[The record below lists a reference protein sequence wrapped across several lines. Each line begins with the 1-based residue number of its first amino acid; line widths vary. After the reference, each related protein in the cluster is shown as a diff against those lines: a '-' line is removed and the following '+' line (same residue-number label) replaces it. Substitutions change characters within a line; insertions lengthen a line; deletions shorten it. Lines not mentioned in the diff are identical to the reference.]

1 MSVGGASIEGGTAM
15 IELILTVCTLA
26 AIGTLQRNASA
37 IRLRRDAGAMRVM
50 RAPPT
55 IAAWSE
61 QHPGMR
67 VARWRCAYPGQ
78 DRKPI

>member
-1 MSVGGASIEGGTAM
+1 MSVGGASIEGGNAM
-15 IELILTVCTLA
+15 IELILTVCTLTA
-26 AIGTLQRNASA
+26 SQTCSETRLQFVADETPA
-37 IRLRRDAGAMRVM
+37 QCVM

-61 QHPGMR
+61 QHPGLR

-78 DRKPI
+78 DGKPI

>member
-1 MSVGGASIEGGTAM
+1 MSAAGASIEGQNAM
-15 IELILTVCTLA
+15 IELILTVCTLVA
-26 AIGTLQRNASA
+26 TERCSETRLQFVSDETPAECA
-37 IRLRRDAGAMRVM
+37 M

-78 DRKPI
+78 DGKKI

>member
-1 MSVGGASIEGGTAM
+1 MSVGGASIEGGNAM
-15 IELILTVCTLA
+15 IELILTVCTQA
-26 AIGTLQRNASA
+26 ASEPCSETRLQFVSDETPAQCA
-37 IRLRRDAGAMRVM
+37 M

-78 DRKPI
+78 DGKQI

>member
-1 MSVGGASIEGGTAM
+1 MSVEGASIEGGNAM

-26 AIGTLQRNASA
+26 GSQTCSETRLQFVSDETPAECA
-37 IRLRRDAGAMRVM
+37 M

-61 QHPGMR
+61 QHPGLR

-78 DRKPI
+78 DGKPI

>member
-1 MSVGGASIEGGTAM
+1 MSVGGASIEGGNAM

-26 AIGTLQRNASA
+26 GSQTCSETRLQFVSDETPAQCA
-37 IRLRRDAGAMRVM
+37 M

-61 QHPGMR
+61 QHPGLR

-78 DRKPI
+78 DAKPI